1 MFHTADNILTEF
13 LSQNFSTELFQRDS
27 LLRCKFLGYDCLLHV
42 TNTKTNLQN
51 WSQAQYIP
59 KNAFLLMSPESC
71 GMRAADRFEERI
83 LVMRVM
89 CVLCR
94 TFMELNLKPFMDVY
108 FNLRDALSL
117 KQMAYCLLFKH
128 DLQVEVYCFL

>member
-1 MFHTADNILTEF
+1 
-13 LSQNFSTELFQRDS
+13 
-27 LLRCKFLGYDCLLHV
+27 
-42 TNTKTNLQN
+42 
-51 WSQAQYIP
+51 
-59 KNAFLLMSPESC
+59 
-71 GMRAADRFEERI
+71 MRAANRVVERI

-108 FNLRDALSL
+108 FYLRDALSL

-128 DLQVEVYCFL
+128 GLQVEVYFFLIYFYESQFLLTHAEIVKIITGYICL